1 MSALASLDRFGEEDL
16 VFISEDREHPLQN
29 EWPLVF
35 TCNSLAVKITGIF
48 YDQKKFYY
56 KKVRLRF
63 LAMKATGK
71 LQINLMAT

>member
-48 YDQKKFYY
+48 YD
-56 KKVRLRF
+56 
-63 LAMKATGK
+63 
-71 LQINLMAT
+71 